1 MTHLPPATPLLFRIF
16 PPAFLVLACLQRDSV
31 YAVTVGVL
39 SKHHYAFTMWKLFC
53 SNCDKSNEKEW
64 FHFEKNPK
72 NETEKNAS
80 SREII

>member
-31 YAVTVGVL
+31 YAVTVVCCPNTIMHLLCG
-39 SKHHYAFTMWKLFC
+39 SYFAQIAI
-53 SNCDKSNEKEW
+53 KSNEKEW
-64 FHFEKNPK
+64 FHFEIKTK

-80 SREII
+80 SREKI